1 MSNKTILERLLIE
14 IDAYDKN
21 SEDRDSFSKRFSDSI
36 EALDSVPYSIIQE
49 SRDWCYK
56 IETEG
61 YFDEEGY
68 ESELEKVIPELKVW
82 IQRLLEAH
90 S

>member
-1 MSNKTILERLLIE
+1 MSNKTILEKLLVEIE
-14 IDAYDKN
+14 AYDKN
-21 SEDRDSFSKRFSDSI
+21 SEDRDSFAIRLADSI
-36 EALDSVPYSIIQE
+36 EALESIPYSIVQE
-49 SRDWCYK
+49 SRGWCYK
-56 IETEG
+56 LETEG
-61 YFDEEGY
+61 YFDEEGC

>member
-82 IQRLLEAH
+82 LQRLLEAH